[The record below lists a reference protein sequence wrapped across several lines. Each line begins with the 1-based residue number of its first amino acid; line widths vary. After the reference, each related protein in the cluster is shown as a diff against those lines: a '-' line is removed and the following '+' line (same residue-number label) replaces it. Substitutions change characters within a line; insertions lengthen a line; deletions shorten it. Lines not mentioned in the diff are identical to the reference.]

1 MLFGYSTL
9 YHLEAAIT
17 AVKKGALAGRDCEAG
32 RLKPVTRRAW
42 ACDLCNLF
50 VTPPP

>member
-17 AVKKGALAGRDCEAG
+17 AVKKGPLPDGIVRQVA
-32 RLKPVTRRAW
+32 
-42 ACDLCNLF
+42 
-50 VTPPP
+50 